1 LHSLLEFLTAAPKSF
16 VIKLHRRDQPGEG
29 LMQAAKVI
37 QLVYDWA
44 VNPERIA
51 QSLKSADSQGRH
63 LIALVYASEERG
75 ATEAELL
82 GSLEGFPPSQALM
95 SLGKLEQ
102 ELLIFSREADK
113 TRTFHGF
120 RELADEVLP
129 AVLGEQWLGSAGGEG
144 AIGAMGAE
152 SASWISF
159 RHFLSGHLCHFLCQ
173 VALGSAKITQSGEM
187 HRKDAQELAQRFT
200 FGERLSTALPA
211 EEVQLLLHFSV
222 GASLVLQ
229 EDGLLHLSPEG
240 RALLRGDRREAW
252 RSLNEW
258 WMASRVHGLA
268 HTIRSLATL
277 PAEPATGRIA
287 SWANILWIYS
297 GTQRKGYHD
306 PKASFTWEN
315 LPKVLQEM
323 WLLGLLDFGM
333 IKGRIAFVRPDRVAI
348 GFLASRLA
356 AQDTGRSGGEGSAAD
371 TGNTGHPTRPI
382 SLPNMES
389 LVPLDSPLI
398 WQHRLEL
405 VGIKSND
412 EFMGRYRFSK
422 ESVIQGLQAGLG
434 TEEFRDLLTWLGFEG
449 PARQTLLEWASTYAS
464 TLFMDALLLKVS
476 DPVRFRELQEIPQ
489 FLELVTEVIPAYGF
503 VLSRQNKARV
513 KELLQH
519 FGLVPGEDSRRILD
533 LAPVSLSMAGTAWE
547 LVRPET
553 GPPAYRE
560 SPGSLR
566 APPQEAKDKNSLA
579 SREQEMKDRIETL
592 ESAIAGEKKIEFS
605 YAAPTLK
612 RISLKPLLL
621 LKHKDPIKFI
631 GIEADTGHRNEYVL
645 EQAKALRIVD

>member
-1 LHSLLEFLTAAPKSF
+1 
-16 VIKLHRRDQPGEG
+16 
-29 LMQAAKVI
+29 MQAAKVI
-37 QLVYDWA
+37 HLVYDWA
-44 VNPERIA
+44 VKPERIA
-51 QSLKSADSQGRH
+51 QSLKTADSQGRH
-63 LIALVYASEERG
+63 LMALVYASEERG
-75 ATEAELL
+75 ASEAELL

-95 SLGKLEQ
+95 LLGKLEQ
-102 ELLIFSREADK
+102 ELLIFSREIDK

-120 RELADEVLP
+120 RELAEEVLP
-129 AVLGEQWLGSAGGEG
+129 AVLGDQWFGTSAAAGAGGS
-144 AIGAMGAE
+144 E

-173 VALGSAKITQSGEM
+173 VALGSVKITQSGEM
-187 HRKDAQELAQRFT
+187 HRKDAQELALRFT

-240 RALLRGDRREAW
+240 RALLRGERHEAW
-252 RSLNEW
+252 GRLTEW
-258 WMASRVHGLA
+258 WMSARVHGLA
-268 HTIRSLATL
+268 HTIRSLAGL
-277 PAEPATGRIA
+277 PAEPGAGRV
-287 SWANILWIYS
+287 SNWANILWIYS

-323 WLLGLLDFGM
+323 WLLGLADFGM
-333 IKGRIAFVRPDRVAI
+333 VKGRIAFVRPDRAAI
-348 GFLASRLA
+348 GFLAARLTA
-356 AQDTGRSGGEGSAAD
+356 GETGASAGDGNTAD
-371 TGNTGHPTRPI
+371 TGITGHPTRPI

-434 TEEFRDLLTWLGFEG
+434 MEEFRDLLTWLGFEG

-476 DPVRFRELQEIPQ
+476 DPERFRDLQEIPQ
-489 FLELVTEVIPAYGF
+489 FLELVTEVIPGYGF
-503 VLSRQNKARV
+503 VLSRLNKARV

-519 FGLVPGEDSRRILD
+519 FGLVPGEDSRRILE
-533 LAPVSLSMAGTAWE
+533 LTPVSLSMAGTAWE
-547 LVRPET
+547 LARPDI

-566 APPQEAKDKNSLA
+566 APPQEAKDKNSQA
-579 SREQEMKDRIETL
+579 SREQEMKERIETL
-592 ESAIAGEKKIEFS
+592 EAAIAGEKKIEFS
-605 YAAPTLK
+605 YAAPVMK